1 MKFTINVVGK
11 IPSKKN
17 RMMIC
22 GRRLVKPK
30 QIKEFEAS
38 LATAAVC
45 NMKAHNIGVTDKP
58 VRLHLDVVFGDK
70 RKRDLQNC
78 FGSICDAL
86 NGVVYDDDS
95 QIVVLSASKRYQ
107 KGEWWYSIYIETLE
121 EAHNEN

>member
-1 MKFTINVVGK
+1 MKFSINVVGK

-30 QIKEFEAS
+30 AIKEFEKS
-38 LATAAVC
+38 LATAALC
-45 NMKAHNIGVTDKP
+45 NMQAHGIDKTDKP
-58 VRLHLDVVFGDK
+58 VRLHLDVTFGDK

-78 FGSICDAL
+78 FGSVCDAL
-86 NGVVYDDDS
+86 NDVVYDDDS

-107 KGEWWYSIYIETLE
+107 KGEWWYSIYIETLDGE
-121 EAHNEN
+121 RDED